1 MLAKMYPLG
10 AETSGAV
17 FQEVIRP
24 FSAHVAALNA
34 DRTRTPVSR
43 CTPLTSQVARP
54 QPGRVAGVASHR
66 GADTAQPEEAAQ
78 QQRWKPPGSLNRLQE
93 STGAAAAA
101 GVAAEA
107 ASAAASEAAASAE
120 PSALDKD
127 RVHPQQQPLQQHK
140 PPGPPTLASAYAMLP
155 TGAPSHGHLENG
167 LKEWLLMALARN
179 SPRQGVSRKLRAAQ
193 SPVQHDTKASAS
205 SHA

>member
-1 MLAKMYPLG
+1 MLAESYPLG

-24 FSAHVAALNA
+24 FSTHVAALNA
-34 DRTRTPVSR
+34 DRTRAPVSR

-54 QPGRVAGVASHR
+54 QPGRVAGIASHH
-66 GADTAQPEEAAQ
+66 GAIPAQPEEAAQ
-78 QQRWKPPGSLNRLQE
+78 QKQWMPPVSQNRLQE

-101 GVAAEA
+101 GGAAEV

-120 PSALDKD
+120 PSALDED

-167 LKEWLLMALARN
+167 LKEWLLMALARD
-179 SPRQGVSRKLRAAQ
+179 SQRQGVSRKLHAARR
-193 SPVQHDTKASAS
+193 PVQHDTKASAS
-205 SHA
+205 THA